1 MELTNQR
8 LTKNRF
14 GQGLLRSLNLRPEEV
29 ERTLLMFTVYTV
41 TSIGLIWLELS
52 VISIFL
58 DEYGADKLPWIYIAT
73 AATGSGLGFLYSWL
87 QKIMPLRR
95 VIVAIMVL
103 MAVPLFLFRFGI
115 GVDDVSINF
124 GIATVTIGFITVFL
138 MWLWVESCYVL
149 DDLNTSITCNQLF
162 NIREIKRTYPLVSSG
177 YLVAG
182 VVSGFSL
189 PILLQ
194 FVGLKNITLVS
205 GLMVICGSL
214 TLFYLSQKYQQA
226 FPDSARWVDDEDEEQ
241 EFSTRRVQGPLK
253 GYIIPLVGF
262 FFLAEV
268 LYVLVDFQF
277 FSQLEWKYPDGGSE
291 IATFLGLYEGIQG
304 LFQVAT
310 QWFASSRLVE
320 RIGVFA
326 TAMVLPGGIVILGFF
341 CLICGATNLFSVFIG
356 LVLLRFLDELFHYT
370 LLETT
375 GPVLFQ
381 PIPDNIRSGIQTLVN
396 GVAEPVST
404 GLSGVI
410 ILGLLWFTQQF
421 ISQEDQATFH
431 DQQSLVFIGAIIL
444 LGFLWVGVVLLIRSQ
459 YVGLLV
465 KSSERG
471 RLGVSD
477 VDMPSLKRAIIENL
491 KKESPEAE
499 KRSCI
504 ELLSQIDPKNVGEVL
519 VPLLESL
526 PSSLQR
532 QSLEIML
539 NHPNPI
545 YLESVRRLS
554 QPQPSPSHR
563 PVLPEVLALAL
574 RYVWLTEPEP
584 DISQLQPYL
593 QPTVDA
599 VVRGTAAALIMRRG
613 DREQKAEATNALRRM
628 LTSKQER
635 ERVMGTRA
643 LGEADYLQGLR
654 LYIPNLLQ
662 DESLRVRCA
671 LLEAIASTHL
681 EEYYPSL
688 LRGLS
693 YESTREAA
701 LAALVRLENDAVPL
715 LVNLANDIHKSDL
728 VRLQAWT
735 AVGQIGTIEALDALV
750 SHLTT
755 AWGTSRRNILRIL
768 LKMPKESGIEGVLDR
783 IGRSGLEILIDQEMM
798 FIGQIYAALIDL
810 SKGSVV
816 GVNKD
821 EDEDEDLDL
830 PVSGSPISTKPT
842 TDYSELLRRALRG
855 LESDAVERCF
865 LLMKFLYPLDTI
877 QVAAFNIQS
886 ESKSNMARGLEI
898 LDNTVDL
905 PHKRALISI
914 LDRHSETEKLQ
925 SLSELTMT
933 KPLAPSDRLRRLL
946 ELRHFLS
953 DWTLACCFHLAR
965 ESRWSLTAEQTLVCL
980 RHPTGFV
987 REAVLAYLRVASPRA
1002 LVELLPMLQ
1011 NDVDNLVAGQVQE
1024 MMRELGVRPNS
1035 HV

>member
-8 LTKNRF
+8 LTKSRI
-14 GQGLLRSLNLRPEEV
+14 GQGLMRSLNLRPEEV
-29 ERTLLMFTVYTV
+29 ERTFLMFAVYTV

-52 VISIFL
+52 TVSLFL
-58 DEYGADKLPWIYIAT
+58 DQYGAEKLPWIYIAT

-87 QKIMPLRR
+87 QKILPLRR
-95 VIVAIMVL
+95 VIVAILIL
-103 MAVPLFLFRFGI
+103 MAAPLFLFRFGI
-115 GVDDVSINF
+115 EIEDVR
-124 GIATVTIGFITVFL
+124 IAGLSIGFLTVFL

-149 DDLNTSITCNQLF
+149 NDLNTSITCNQLF

-189 PILLQ
+189 PLLLQ

-205 GLMVICGSL
+205 GLMVICGSV
-214 TLFYLSQKYQQA
+214 TLFYLAENYQQA
-226 FPDSARWVDDEDEEQ
+226 FPDSARWVDDEDEQQ
-241 EFSTRRVQGPLK
+241 EFTARRVQGPLQ

-277 FSQLEWKYPDGGSE
+277 FSQLEWKFPEEGGE

-304 LFQVAT
+304 LFQVGT

-320 RIGVFA
+320 KVGVFA
-326 TAMVLPGGIVILGFF
+326 TAMVLPAAIVVLGLVCILA
-341 CLICGATNLFSVFIG
+341 GATGFFSVFLG
-356 LVLLRFLDELFHYT
+356 LVFLRFLDELFHYT

-381 PIPDNIRSGIQTLVN
+381 PIPDNIRSDIQTLVN

-404 GLSGVI
+404 GLSGAG
-410 ILGLLWFTQQF
+410 ILALLWVTKKF
-421 ISQEDQATFH
+421 IPQENEAWFH
-431 DQQSLVFIGAIIL
+431 DQQSLIFMGAIVIL
-444 LGFLWVGVVLLIRSQ
+444 GLIWLGVVWLIRSQ

-465 KSSERG
+465 KSAERG

-477 VDMPSLKRAIIENL
+477 VDMRALKRAVVETL
-491 KKESPEAE
+491 EQPGPEVD

-519 VPLLESL
+519 APLLEVL
-526 PSSLQR
+526 PPALQR
-532 QSLEIML
+532 QSLETML
-539 NHPNPI
+539 NHPNPAF
-545 YLESVRRLS
+545 LESVRSLS
-554 QPQPSPSHR
+554 QR

-574 RYVWLTEPEP
+574 RYIWLTETEP
-584 DISQLQPYL
+584 DISQLRPYL
-593 QPTVDA
+593 QPSVDA

-693 YESTREAA
+693 YKSTREAA
-701 LAALVRLENDAVPL
+701 LQALVRLENDAVPL
-715 LVNLANDIHKSDL
+715 LVELANDIHRSDL

-750 SHLTT
+750 SHLMT

-768 LKMPKESGIEGVLDR
+768 LKMPKEAGIEGVLDR
-783 IGRSGLEILIDQEMM
+783 MGRSGLEILVDQELM

-810 SKGSVV
+810 SKATSSTVSLESQS
-816 GVNKD
+816 
-821 EDEDEDLDL
+821 EDISNSEQLTED
-830 PVSGSPISTKPT
+830 
-842 TDYSELLRRALRG
+842 YRELLRRALRG

-865 LLMKFLYPLDTI
+865 LLMKFLYPLDAI
-877 QVAAFNIQS
+877 QAAAFNIQS
-886 ESKSNMARGLEI
+886 DSKSNIARGLEI

-905 PHKRALISI
+905 PNKRALINV
-914 LDRHSETEKLQ
+914 LDRHSELEKLQ
-925 SLSELTMT
+925 SLSELTVY
-933 KPLAPSDRLRRLL
+933 KPLPESDRLRRLL

-953 DWTLACCFHLAR
+953 DWALACCFHLAR
-965 ESRWSLTAEQTLVCL
+965 AARWSLTAEQTLVCL

-987 REAVLAYLRVASPRA
+987 RESVLAYLRIASPRA

-1011 NDVDNLVAGQVQE
+1011 NDADNLVAAQVQQ
-1024 MMRELGVRPNS
+1024 MMGELSVSSNNS
-1035 HV
+1035 HVAPG